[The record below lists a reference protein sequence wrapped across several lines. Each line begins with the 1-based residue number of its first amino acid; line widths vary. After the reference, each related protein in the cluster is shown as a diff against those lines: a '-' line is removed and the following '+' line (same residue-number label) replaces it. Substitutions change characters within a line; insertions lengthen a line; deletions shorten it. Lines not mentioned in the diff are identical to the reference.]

1 MNIAEKL
8 ADTVKARGV
17 QLAYGE
23 PIVAEGMTVIPVA
36 LVGYGF
42 GGGGPDESIGGG
54 GGGGVSIPVGVYR
67 LSEGSV
73 QFIPNLVALIAVS
86 APVVL
91 AAGFG
96 LSRILR
102 ALR

>member
-8 ADTVKARGV
+8 ADTVKSRGV

-23 PIVAEGMTVIPVA
+23 PVVAEGMTVIPVS

-54 GGGGVSIPVGVYR
+54 VGGGVSLPVGVYQ
-67 LSEGSV
+67 LAEGTV
-73 QFIPNLVALIAVS
+73 RFVPNMVALVAVS

-91 AAGFG
+91 AAGYG